1 MGKRPSAHRGQT
13 GIDAMYSVTKAQ
25 RTARKQPDQSQTPAT
40 ADPLAGKGGARRGG
54 AGAGCTKPRRADP
67 VRARQVRQVPGQ
79 AEALREANAHFFS
92 PGRKLAACR
101 RQRSTGAYDET
112 LPLTPVEERPCET
125 PECHCRMAHQ
135 QLARSIPLG
144 SPSQARPPPARP
156 PLSSR
161 LPPPRP
167 RPSPP
172 HPLSPPRCP
181 HHRPATLPTPK
192 YNTAL
197 PAQSVQAHHLAG
209 PAGRA
214 SRATI
219 EAARAAAKQ
228 VRVAAKAA
236 AAAEQEEQAQSDA
249 ASALA
254 SLAPR
259 GQTQHEAAV
268 EAGTPSGPGGGLS
281 SPRRPCS
288 TGASSS
294 PSPRSGVANLLLAFG
309 DVSPDD

>member
-1 MGKRPSAHRGQT
+1 MHKRPSAHRGQT
-13 GIDAMYSVTKAQ
+13 GIDAMYSVTKAP
-25 RTARKQPDQSQTPAT
+25 RTTRKQPDQAQTPAT

-54 AGAGCTKPRRADP
+54 AGAGCAKPRRADP

-92 PGRKLAACR
+92 PSRKMAACR
-101 RQRSTGAYDET
+101 RQRSTGDYDET
-112 LPLTPVEERPCET
+112 LPLTPVEGRPCKT
-125 PECHCRMAHQ
+125 PECLCRMSHQ

-144 SPSQARPPPARP
+144 SPSQ
-156 PLSSR
+156 
-161 LPPPRP
+161 
-167 RPSPP
+167 
-172 HPLSPPRCP
+172 
-181 HHRPATLPTPK
+181 
-192 YNTAL
+192 
-197 PAQSVQAHHLAG
+197 SVQAHYLAG

-214 SRATI
+214 SRATT

-228 VRVAAKAA
+228 VRVATKAA

-259 GQTQHEAAV
+259 GQTRHEAAV
-268 EAGTPSGPGGGLS
+268 EAGTPSGGLS

-288 TGASSS
+288 TGAPSS

-309 DVSPDD
+309 DVSPDG